1 MVLPLARIFAGRADF
16 VARHTQNPQ
25 NPRILLLLLRSH
37 FGSRPFWLKPC
48 WLKTILG
55 SRLDWAHVHVGL
67 NQLRC
72 HVFLDVPSRMLDI
85 GRGSREGAISVE
97 ASIKSCGRTKQWN
110 AALWLLRE
118 GIRSGAQA
126 VPSQYV
132 ATISACGKGRQWQHA
147 LSVLSEM
154 WEAMLEPSVI
164 FSYSVG
170 ISACEKGE
178 QWQRALALLSETWET
193 KLEPDSATTLGSAL
207 ARKVSSGSRLW
218 SAVAAGSGAAQQ
230 DGRDE
235 SGAHCHQ
242 LQCRDQR
249 VRERSAVAA
258 GFGAAQPDGRD
269 ETGAQ
274 LSYNAGISA
283 CGKGEQWQR
292 ALAGRWRC

>member
-218 SAVAAGSGAAQQ
+218 RCFARWSRRNWSPLSSLQCWDQRVREGRAVAAGAGAAHA
-230 DGRDE
+230 DAGGE
-235 SGAHCHQ
+235 AGARRHQ
-242 LQCRDQR
+242 LQRRDQR
-249 VRERSAVAA
+249 VR
-258 GFGAAQPDGRD
+258 
-269 ETGAQ
+269 
-274 LSYNAGISA
+274 
-283 CGKGEQWQR
+283 
-292 ALAGRWRC
+292 